1 MRRNGA
7 DADEAEERSWEA
19 TIKSGWDAWRK
30 MGGSDR
36 RARLKSA
43 ARRAE
48 GAVTSSR
55 QGRQSWVAAERRH
68 GETVVALEGVDGGD
82 AAERQRLRLE
92 AHEIEA
98 EASGSKRKW
107 TASGRR
113 RRGR

>member
-1 MRRNGA
+1 M
-7 DADEAEERSWEA
+7 
-19 TIKSGWDAWRK
+19 IKSGWDAWRK

-55 QGRQSWVAAERRH
+55 QGRQSWIAAAKRH
-68 GETVVALEGVDGGD
+68 GETVAALEGVDGGD
-82 AAERQRLRLE
+82 AAEKQRLRLE
-92 AHEIEA
+92 AHEVEA

-107 TASGRR
+107 DNLKQKAAGAVTALEAELRAIGHM
-113 RRGR
+113 

>member
-1 MRRNGA
+1 M
-7 DADEAEERSWEA
+7 
-19 TIKSGWDAWRK
+19 IKSGWDAWRK

-55 QGRQSWVAAERRH
+55 QGRQSWIAAAKRH
-68 GETVVALEGVDGGD
+68 GETVATLEGGRRRRRGEA
-82 AAERQRLRLE
+82 AAEVE
-92 AHEIEA
+92 AHEVEA

-107 TASGRR
+107 DNLKQKAAGVVTALEAELRAIGHM
-113 RRGR
+113 